1 MTSTSKNIKVLG
13 QNESQSLI
21 TIMSNNNDL
30 YTFIIT

>member
-30 YTFIIT
+30 